1 MRTFWYPFTHA
12 AAKDIRHIDAPLE
25 DVLRSRAFQPV
36 RRRAVERVRGA
47 IHGEIPDADT
57 SDSVKQNVEL
67 LSYPLARLIVSC
79 IDDDY
84 LLRRY
89 VLAEAKL
96 AHRRLRSSDTDEVL
110 EIARDLG
117 MSPISEGEKF
127 RIHFTDFVISAARFR
142 SQKWKLLNRTL
153 DHGYLTVTREEL
165 LRLMEERI
173 KDRIHEGLPLDAGSI
188 CESLSDQLISLRDEL
203 ESTKQSTMVEL
214 GGSVASTP
222 VEAFSWDALPPC
234 MRSLLEQLA
243 AGRNLAHTARFALT
257 SFLLNINLSVEKI
270 ISIFNNSPDFDEEMT
285 RYQIE
290 HIAGSTGTR
299 YTPPSC
305 STMLT
310 YGNCPGGDE
319 LCRRIKHP
327 ISYYRRR
334 LRESRS

>member
-1 MRTFWYPFTHA
+1 MRAFWYPFTHA
-12 AAKDIRHIDAPLE
+12 AAKEIRLIDAPLE
-25 DVLRSRAFQPV
+25 DVLSSRAFQPV

-47 IHGEIPDADT
+47 LHGEIPDADA
-57 SDSVKQNVEL
+57 SDGVKQNVEL

-96 AHRRLRSSDTDEVL
+96 AHRRLRSSDTEEVL

-117 MSPISEGEKF
+117 MSPIYEGDNF

-142 SQKWKLLNRTL
+142 SQKWKLINRTI
-153 DHGYLTVTREEL
+153 DHGYLKVTREEL
-165 LRLMEERI
+165 LRLMQERI
-173 KDRIHEGLPLDAGSI
+173 RDRIQEGLPLDAGSI
-188 CESLSDQLISLRDEL
+188 CEGLSDHLRSIRDEL
-203 ESTKQSTMVEL
+203 ASSKRSSMVDL
-214 GGSVASTP
+214 G
-222 VEAFSWDALPPC
+222 EFSRDALPPC

-257 SFLLNINLSVEKI
+257 SFLLNINLGVEDI
-270 ISIFNNSPDFDEEMT
+270 IGIFNNTPDFDEEMT

>member
-12 AAKDIRHIDAPLE
+12 AAEDIKLIDAPLE

-47 IHGEIPDADT
+47 LQGEIPDADT
-57 SDSVKQNVEL
+57 SDTVKQSVEL

-96 AHRRLRSSDTDEVL
+96 AHRRLKSSDTEEVL
-110 EIARDLG
+110 EIASDLG
-117 MSPISEGEKF
+117 MGPLYDGENF
-127 RIHFTDFVISAARFR
+127 RIHFVDFVMAAARFR
-142 SQKWKLLNRTL
+142 SQKWKLINRTL
-153 DHGYLTVTREEL
+153 DRGYLTVTREEL

-173 KDRIHEGLPLDAGSI
+173 KDRIQEGLPLDAGSI
-188 CESLSDQLISLRDEL
+188 CESLSDHLKSIRDEL
-203 ESTKQSTMVEL
+203 ESSKQSSIVDL
-214 GGSVASTP
+214 G
-222 VEAFSWDALPPC
+222 EFRRDALPPC

-243 AGRNLAHTARFALT
+243 SGRNLAHTARFALT
-257 SFLLNINLSVEKI
+257 SFLLNINLSVEEI
-270 ISIFNNSPDFDEEMT
+270 VGVFNNSPDFDEEMT

-319 LCRRIKHP
+319 ICRRIRHP

-334 LRESRS
+334 VREASKSSTPS

>member
-12 AAKDIRHIDAPLE
+12 AAQDIRRIDAPLE

-36 RRRAVERVRGA
+36 RRRAVERVQGA
-47 IHGEIPDADT
+47 LHGDIPDADT

-96 AHRRLRSSDTDEVL
+96 AHRRLRISDKEEVL

-117 MSPISEGEKF
+117 MSPLSEGENF
-127 RIHFTDFVISAARFR
+127 RIHFVDFVVSAARFR
-142 SQKWKLLNRTL
+142 SQKWKLINRNL
-153 DHGYLTVTREEL
+153 DRGYLTVTREEL

-173 KDRIHEGLPLDAGSI
+173 KDRIQEGLPLDAGGI
-188 CESLSDQLISLRDEL
+188 CESLSDQIKSLRGEL
-203 ESTKQSTMVEL
+203 ESSKHSAMVEL
-214 GGSVASTP
+214 G
-222 VEAFSWDALPPC
+222 EFNRDALPPC

-257 SFLLNINLSVEKI
+257 SFLLNINLSVEEVI
-270 ISIFNNSPDFDEEMT
+270 GIFNNSPDFDEEMT

-319 LCRRIKHP
+319 LCRRIRHP

-334 LRESRS
+334 LRESPKSTPPS

>member
-1 MRTFWYPFTHA
+1 MRTFWYPFTYA
-12 AAKDIRHIDAPLE
+12 AAKEIRLIDAPLD
-25 DVLRSRAFQPV
+25 DVISGRAFQPV

-47 IHGEIPDADT
+47 LHGEIPDADA

-96 AHRRLRSSDTDEVL
+96 AHRRLRDSDTEEVL
-110 EIARDLG
+110 EIAGDLG
-117 MSPISEGEKF
+117 MSPLPDGDRF
-127 RIHFTDFVISAARFR
+127 RVHFADFVMSAARFR
-142 SQKWKLLNRTL
+142 SQKWKLVNRNL
-153 DHGYLTVTREEL
+153 DRGYLTVTREEL
-165 LRLMEERI
+165 LRLLEERI
-173 KDRIHEGLPLDAGSI
+173 KDRIQEGLPIDAGSI
-188 CESLSDQLISLRDEL
+188 CESISDHLRSIRDEL
-203 ESTKQSTMVEL
+203 ESSKRSSMADL
-214 GGSVASTP
+214 G
-222 VEAFSWDALPPC
+222 EFSRDALPPC
-234 MRSLLEQLA
+234 MRSLLEQLS

-257 SFLLNINLSVEKI
+257 SFLLNINLGVEEI
-270 ISIFNNSPDFDEEMT
+270 IGIFNNSPDFDEEMT

-319 LCRRIKHP
+319 LCRRIRHP